1 MNQERR
7 TPEILH
13 TPTPGPVLV
22 LAPHADDEVVGC
34 GGTLAL
40 HAAQGDAIRVVVI
53 FDGAAAN
60 QDAVNTTQTER
71 LEYVARRES
80 ESRASLRILTGAE
93 DAGAL
98 EFWRLPEGHEPACQ
112 EIQGGAQALHTLLQ
126 SYQPRTVYVPW
137 PGDAHGDH
145 RSVARA
151 ACLALRGLVFEVEA
165 WGYEVWSALTPER
178 VIDVSQVADRKRRA
192 LAVHLTQDGDGRL
205 AHRAL
210 GLAAW
215 RSACL
220 TSGGRYAEAFVAI
233 RPEAIRPLDEKRGEA
248 A

>member
-1 MNQERR
+1 VKRESRSPQVL
-7 TPEILH
+7 PA
-13 TPTPGPVLV
+13 PTRGPVLV

-40 HAAQGDAIRVVVI
+40 HAAQGDSIRVVVI

-60 QDAVNTTQTER
+60 PDAADTNETER
-71 LEYVARRES
+71 AEYVARRES
-80 ESRASLRILTGAE
+80 ESRASMRILTGGQA
-93 DAGAL
+93 DSVL
-98 EFWRLPEGHEPACQ
+98 EFWRLPEGHAPASQ
-112 EIQGGAQALHTLLQ
+112 EIQRGARALRDLLE

-137 PGDAHGDH
+137 PGDAHDDH
-145 RSVARA
+145 QSVTRA
-151 ACLALRGLVFEVEA
+151 AESALRGLSFELEA

-178 VIDVSQVADRKRRA
+178 VIDVSSVADRKRRA
-192 LAVHLTQDGDGRL
+192 LAAHLTQDGDGSL

-215 RSACL
+215 RSSCL
-220 TSGGRYAEAFVAI
+220 NSDGRYAEAFVSI
-233 RPEAIRPLDEKRGEA
+233 RAAAGECGEA

>member
-1 MNQERR
+1 M
-7 TPEILH
+7 
-13 TPTPGPVLV
+13 
-22 LAPHADDEVVGC
+22 GC

-40 HAAQGDAIRVVVI
+40 HAAQGDAIAVVVI

-60 QDAVNTTQTER
+60 PDALNSTHTER
-71 LEYVARRES
+71 SEYVARRES
-80 ESRASLRILTGAE
+80 ESRAALRILTGADE
-93 DAGAL
+93 INSL
-98 EFWRLPEGHEPACQ
+98 EFWRLPEGHEPAGQ
-112 EIQGGAQALHTLLQ
+112 EIRAGARALRDLLQ

-151 ACLALRGLVFEVEA
+151 ARLALRGLAFEVEA

-178 VIDVSQVADRKRRA
+178 VIDVTRVADRKRRA
-192 LAVHLTQDGDGRL
+192 LAAHLTQDGDGRL

-210 GLAAW
+210 GLSAW
-215 RSACL
+215 RSSCL
-220 TSGGRYAEAFVAI
+220 NAGGRYAEAFVAI
-233 RPEAIRPLDEKRGEA
+233 RRPAAEHGEA